1 MKDLKKFKNL
11 GGRGIA
17 RTPHASQLVTPTS
30 ERAAMSKVVKKGY
43 LDVKLSRLFGAA
55 YRRKFVVLLNYSTR
69 GLKAV
74 DVMEDEFSADT
85 AETIEVGEYG
95 RIEVYERQSKNKGKY
110 SFQVI
115 ISDEELTFS
124 CDSDEERRH
133 WIQSFNVLKQL
144 AMCETTQPA
153 PPPIPEYFPVVLV
166 KNKYASDIGHSGEY
180 FISIKDCTIILNWKT
195 TRAIAYQ
202 WPRSTVVKFFLA
214 TEKKGQLVLNSS
226 GSEGSLTEFIFTT
239 EQENTA
245 KEILGTWNICL
256 LELINTSADKLNG
269 SSLYIEGTDG
279 RSKLIKRSM
288 SVKTNAQG
296 LVMRQRSERNRSHHK
311 SSPPTV
317 SKNHT
322 LPPRGNLPYP
332 GHPSTPPPPPPV
344 DPTDSSDEDDDGP
357 DYARI
362 KDKKENPS
370 VDDVLEEL
378 GRDIDRDKRAK
389 KKPSVPTTMFPP
401 LDPGSFPKKEPD
413 DYTEPVPSMRP
424 LPTRYNV
431 SLLPQHP
438 QSTSVSESDQEPFRV
453 PSQPFSY
460 VFDNR
465 PMAEPPVPDRGVV
478 SERGGG
484 GNLRRS
490 YTPGEEVTPTIPP
503 RSWRKDSVTSITSSL
518 PSSGS
523 LGGLS
528 NRSSGV
534 HDDPDSPTI
543 LSGGRSGAQD
553 DGILMSPPINLKRSI
568 IQEEEESR
576 TNTPNFNERPKGE
589 RCNGLKVRMAVGKTF
604 SLTENPL
611 CGQDKQQ
618 PLGSMPDLN
627 NTVVAAN
634 GSFHPAAAQEGA
646 ASRSRLPGQHLCMR
660 LSGRM
665 QMVSGVIH
673 CPSRLPVSHAHPS
686 QLLSHAHPSQLL
698 SHAHPSQ
705 LPSRAHPSPSSEPRA
720 PLQKQDMYV
729 AVEAQLSQPNT
740 HQSQEVGRSLSVSRK
755 GSVPEDRLVPRP
767 NPVPSSELSQ
777 DEQKKTQSEFLMAM
791 RQAQKVE
798 ADLSMLVRKPSTTD
812 VLQKNTV
819 TKTLSVIP
827 SPLLPI
833 SRAAQFCQTPK
844 WPTHAPCAP
853 SQCCIPDQ
861 HTAGAQRLSSDDPRQ
876 TKLQGPGKQHSGW
889 LHCVCP
895 PP

>member
-1 MKDLKKFKNL
+1 
-11 GGRGIA
+11 
-17 RTPHASQLVTPTS
+17 
-30 ERAAMSKVVKKGY
+30 
-43 LDVKLSRLFGAA
+43 
-55 YRRKFVVLLNYSTR
+55 
-69 GLKAV
+69 
-74 DVMEDEFSADT
+74 
-85 AETIEVGEYG
+85 
-95 RIEVYERQSKNKGKY
+95 
-110 SFQVI
+110 
-115 ISDEELTFS
+115 
-124 CDSDEERRH
+124 
-133 WIQSFNVLKQL
+133 
-144 AMCETTQPA
+144 
-153 PPPIPEYFPVVLV
+153 
-166 KNKYASDIGHSGEY
+166 
-180 FISIKDCTIILNWKT
+180 
-195 TRAIAYQ
+195 
-202 WPRSTVVKFFLA
+202 
-214 TEKKGQLVLNSS
+214 
-226 GSEGSLTEFIFTT
+226 
-239 EQENTA
+239 
-245 KEILGTWNICL
+245 
-256 LELINTSADKLNG
+256 
-269 SSLYIEGTDG
+269 
-279 RSKLIKRSM
+279 
-288 SVKTNAQG
+288 
-296 LVMRQRSERNRSHHK
+296 MRQRSERSRSHHK

-370 VDDVLEEL
+370 VDEVLKEL

-389 KKPSVPTTMFPP
+389 KKPSVPATMFPP

-413 DYTEPVPSMRP
+413 DYTEPVPSMRA

-431 SLLPQHP
+431 SLLPHHP
-438 QSTSVSESDQEPFRV
+438 QSTSASESDQEPFRV
-453 PSQPFSY
+453 PSQPFSP

-465 PMAEPPVPDRGVV
+465 PVAEPPVPDRGVV

-576 TNTPNFNERPKGE
+576 TNTPNFNERLKGE
-589 RCNGLKVRMAVGKTF
+589 RYQSNMDSEPSVPSSAGLSPPPLPPRSPVKDRAFFPAPSNPPHRCSRCNGLKVRMAVGKTF

-634 GSFHPAAAQEGA
+634 GSFHPGPSGLKQAPPSSDGGSCSSCGPGGSCEQISVAGATSMHAAVWQDANGVWSDPLSKPA
-646 ASRSRLPGQHLCMR
+646 ACEPRPSFPTAEPRPSFPTAEPRPSFPTAESR
-660 LSGRM
+660 
-665 QMVSGVIH
+665 
-673 CPSRLPVSHAHPS
+673 PSFPTAEPRPS
-686 QLLSHAHPSQLL
+686 F
-698 SHAHPSQ
+698 
-705 LPSRAHPSPSSEPRA
+705 PSSEPRA

-729 AVEAQLSQPNT
+729 AVEAQPSQPNT

-827 SPLLPI
+827 SSPSPGLPN
-833 SRAAQFCQTPK
+833 SARPPNGQPTPPVPPRSVVSLTNTQPVPK
-844 WPTHAPCAP
+844 GSPVMTLGRPNFRVPA
-853 SQCCIPDQ
+853 SSIPDGSTVFA
-861 HTAGAQRLSSDDPRQ
+861 HHLKERRN
-876 TKLQGPGKQHSGW
+876 
-889 LHCVCP
+889 P
-895 PP
+895 PQAHMV